1 MTFLFNALV
10 AGYSL
15 TMTSFSSNWQK
26 ENKPKISEKL
36 KESIGQQQP
45 LKPRIELAKRKI
57 QAQNQKLEA
66 ILEKLQSKE
75 RSLFNQ
81 VVFALQKHDTQ
92 QGKMVSSEIAQVRK
106 TTKMISQLK
115 MALEQIQLRFES
127 TIDLGEVMVAIG
139 PAMGAV
145 TKVRSGL
152 GGVMPEV
159 DRELGEINGVFSD
172 IMMSAGSLSNPSFA
186 FDAGGEEVEGILA
199 EAGAVAEQRMSESF
213 PDVPIGSYSSGMRT
227 SASEHPQ

>member
-1 MTFLFNALV
+1 LSLAIV
-10 AGYSL
+10 A
-15 TMTSFSSNWQK
+15 MTSFSSNWVK
-26 ENKPKISEKL
+26 ENKPTVSEKI
-36 KESIGQQQP
+36 KQNIGQQQP
-45 LKPRIELAKRKI
+45 LKPRIELAKKKI
-57 QAQNQKLEA
+57 QAQNQKLET
-66 ILEKLQSKE
+66 ILEKLRSKE

-81 VVFALQKHDTQ
+81 VVSALQKHDAQ
-92 QGKMVSSEIAQVRK
+92 QGKMISNEIAQVRK
-106 TTKMISQLK
+106 TIKMISQLK

-127 TIDLGEVMVAIG
+127 TIDLGDVMVAIG

-172 IMMSAGSLSNPSFA
+172 IMMSAGSLGNPSFA
-186 FDAGGEEVEGILA
+186 FDTSGEEVDGILA

-213 PDVPIGSYSSGMRT
+213 PDVPIGSYSSSMRT
-227 SASEHPQ
+227 SAGEHPQ